1 MKNYCRRE
9 FLKFGTALPLALQSL
24 DLRADERPGSGTP
37 PKRIMFICD
46 SLGFH
51 APNFFPAKRGDLSTS
66 KYLQGMVAHEK
77 MTVFEN
83 LFHPGMETSN
93 HDSEKSFLT
102 GAPSPEATNFM
113 NTISLDQVF
122 ARQMG
127 GGTRFPFLP
136 LSIYDRGWGCSWN
149 DRGVA
154 IPPLHDETQIF
165 DKLFGEEDLTAK
177 RRQIHNDQQ
186 IVASLH
192 RDMEQ
197 LRTGDGDHSK
207 IESYRTVISELEEQ
221 LRHEEFWLKTK
232 KPEVPNTLIEDP
244 EFAFSAKV
252 RNLFE
257 LSKLAFQTD
266 STRVITLSLDWI
278 YGAIT
283 VPGATGG
290 WHTLSHHAGK
300 ADALN
305 KLGRIEMD
313 ILKHVN
319 QFLLELDQIKEADG
333 TLLDH
338 TTVVIGSNFG
348 DSSNHTCSNLPIIVA
363 GGGFRHQTHT
373 VLERPMPLCNLY
385 LELLHNHQID
395 VGSFGSSTKDLGLL
409 KA

>member
-1 MKNYCRRE
+1 M
-9 FLKFGTALPLALQSL
+9 ALQSL
-24 DLRADERPGSGTP
+24 DRRAAAETKSKIQ

-51 APNFFPAKRGDLSTS
+51 GPNFFPGERGDLASS
-66 KYLQGMVAHEK
+66 KYLKGMAVHEK
-77 MTVFEN
+77 MTVFQN

-102 GAPSPEATNFM
+102 GAPNPEATNFM
-113 NTISLDQVF
+113 NSISLDQVL
-122 ARQMG
+122 AREMG
-127 GGTRFPFLP
+127 GDTRFPFLP
-136 LSIYDRGWGCSWN
+136 FSIYDRGWGCSWN
-149 DRGVA
+149 NRGVA
-154 IPPLHDETQIF
+154 IPPLHDEAEVF

-177 RRQIHNDQQ
+177 RRQIHNDQL

-192 RDMEQ
+192 RDVEQ
-197 LRTGDGDHSK
+197 LRKGGGDLSK
-207 IESYRTVISELEEQ
+207 IESYQTVISEIQ
-221 LRHEEFWLKTK
+221 THLRHEEFWLKTK
-232 KPEVPNTLIEDP
+232 KPEVPNTLIEDQ
-244 EFAFSAKV
+244 EYAFSGKI

-278 YGAIT
+278 YGAIK

-290 WHTLSHHAGK
+290 WHTLSHHGGQ

-319 QFLLELDQIKEADG
+319 QFLLELDQIQEGAG

-338 TTVVIGSNFG
+338 TTVVMGSNFG
-348 DSSNHTCSNLPIIVA
+348 DSSNHTCNNLPTIVA
-363 GGGFRHQTHT
+363 GGGYRHQGHT
-373 VLERPMPLCNLY
+373 VLDKPTPLCNLF
-385 LELLHNHQID
+385 LELLHKHNID
-395 VGSFGSSTKDLGLL
+395 VGSFGSSTMSLGQLE
-409 KA
+409 K

>member
-1 MKNYCRRE
+1 MSPYSRRE
-9 FLKFGTALPLALQSL
+9 FLKFGAALPLALQSL
-24 DLRADERPGSGTP
+24 NLRAATAPSSKVP
-37 PKRIMFICD
+37 PKRVIFICN
-46 SLGFH
+46 SLGFYK
-51 APNFFPAKRGDLSTS
+51 PNFFPGKRGDLSTS
-66 KYLQGMVAHEK
+66 KYLKGMATHEK
-77 MTVFEN
+77 MTVFQN

-113 NTISLDQVF
+113 NTISLDQVL
-122 ARQMG
+122 AREMG
-127 GGTRFPFLP
+127 GDTRFPFLP

-154 IPPLHDETQIF
+154 IPPMHDERLIF

-197 LRTGDGDHSK
+197 LRTRGGDLSK
-207 IESYRTVISELEEQ
+207 IDSYRTVISELEKQ
-221 LRHEEFWLKTK
+221 LQHEEFWLKTK

-244 EFAFSAKV
+244 EFAFSSKV

-278 YGAIT
+278 YGAIK

-290 WHTLSHHAGK
+290 WHTLSHHAGR
-300 ADALN
+300 ADALS

-319 QFLLELDQIKEADG
+319 QFLRELDQIKEG
-333 TLLDH
+333 EETLLDH

-348 DSSNHTCSNLPIIVA
+348 DSSNHTCKNLPTIVA
-363 GGGFRHQTHT
+363 GGGYRHQQHT
-373 VLERPMPLCNLY
+373 LLENPTPLCNLY
-385 LELLHNHQID
+385 LELLHKHHID
-395 VGSFGSSTKDLGLL
+395 VGSFGSSTMDLGLL
-409 KA
+409 KG

>member
-1 MKNYCRRE
+1 MNNYRRRD
-9 FLKFGTALPLALQSL
+9 FLKFGAALPLALQSL
-24 DLRADERPGSGTP
+24 DLRAEEKPKSRTP

-51 APNFFPAKRGDLSTS
+51 GPNFFPKTRGDLSTS
-66 KYLQGMVAHEK
+66 KYLKEMATPGK
-77 MTVFEN
+77 MTVFQN

-113 NTISLDQVF
+113 NSISLDQVL

-127 GGTRFPFLP
+127 GDTRFPFLP

-154 IPPLHDETQIF
+154 IPPMHDERLIF
-165 DKLFGEEDLTAK
+165 GKLFGEEDLTAK

-192 RDMEQ
+192 RDLEQ
-197 LRTGDGDHSK
+197 LRTRGGDLSK
-207 IESYRTVISELEEQ
+207 IESYRTVISELEKQ
-221 LRHEEFWLKTK
+221 LQHEEFWLKTK
-232 KPEVPNTLIEDP
+232 KPEVPNTLIEDQ
-244 EFAFSAKV
+244 EYAFSAKI
-252 RNLFE
+252 RNLLE

-278 YGAIT
+278 YGAIK

-290 WHTLSHHAGK
+290 WHTLSHHGGNAE
-300 ADALN
+300 ALN
-305 KLGRIEMD
+305 KLGRIERD
-313 ILKHVN
+313 ILKQVN
-319 QFLLELDQIKEADG
+319 QFLLELDQIKEGDG

-348 DSSNHTCSNLPIIVA
+348 DSSNHTCHNLPTIVA
-363 GGGFRHQTHT
+363 GGGYRHQEHT
-373 VLERPMPLCNLY
+373 VLEKPTPLCNLF
-385 LELLHNHQID
+385 LGLLHKHNVD

-409 KA
+409 KG